1 MNRRE
6 KMIAILQKYLPDGFT
21 ADTFWIADDIPRE
34 KVEGARKAYADGVRY
49 EDVLAM
55 TDETIFGGAQRGIV
69 FTEDGYYM
77 NGRKGITRY
86 SARNPKGESSL
97 YDEESLLELLQKLDE
112 ADAYGVDGVKK
123 KETSGGLFDSVVNA
137 ISDAIDDAIE
147 TAEEEAREDAGE
159 TVEEETEEL
168 TDEEFAELV
177 DECEAYFKKQR
188 AAIRKA
194 LSCTDDE
201 FPESL
206 DVILDVLDESEDF
219 CEATDYTYE
228 ELVDSFAD
236 EAEDDGG
243 DVPEFSMSEETEAMN
258 EALENAVDDLD
269 RAVGAA
275 RISEIVESAREVLED
290 HVDRIREVLVFLKSF
305 KEEEE

>member
-1 MNRRE
+1 MTRRE

-21 ADTFWIADDIPRE
+21 ADTFWIADDIPVS
-34 KVEGARKAYADGVRY
+34 KVDGARKAYAEGVRY
-49 EDVLAM
+49 EDVLAL

-112 ADAYGVDGVKK
+112 ADAYGADGVKK
-123 KETSGGLFDSVVNA
+123 KDSGGLFDSMVNA
-137 ISDAIDDAIE
+137 ISDAIDDVIE
-147 TAEEEAREDAGE
+147 GAEEDKKEDAGGEEEA
-159 TVEEETEEL
+159 EEL
-168 TDEEFAELV
+168 TDEEFAALI

-188 AAIRKA
+188 VAIRKA

-201 FPESL
+201 FPEAL
-206 DVILDVLDESEDF
+206 DIILDVLAESEDF
-219 CEATDYTYE
+219 SAATDYTYE

-236 EAEDDGG
+236 EADEAGEDAPD
-243 DVPEFSMSEETEAMN
+243 FSMSEETDILN

-269 RAVGAA
+269 RAVGAE
-275 RISEIVESAREVLED
+275 RVSEIVESSREVLED
-290 HVDRIREVLVFLKSF
+290 HVDRIREVLVFLKGF